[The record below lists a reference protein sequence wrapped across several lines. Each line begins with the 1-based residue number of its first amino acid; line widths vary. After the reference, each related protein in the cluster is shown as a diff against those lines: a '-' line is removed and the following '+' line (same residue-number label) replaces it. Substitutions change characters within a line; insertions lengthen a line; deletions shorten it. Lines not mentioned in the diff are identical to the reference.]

1 MKNDDG
7 NWKQVED
14 ASCCTSVPYN
24 MPEKELRA
32 KLESLFKEYRELLTE
47 YPPERSVKKLGETLS
62 WI

>member
-7 NWKQVED
+7 NWEQVED
-14 ASCCTSVPYN
+14 ALCCTSVPYN

-47 YPPERSVKKLGETLS
+47 YPPERSVKKTR
-62 WI
+62 